1 MMPSKIKSLKYII
14 KILFINF
21 IFFSDFIVYSQTND
35 SKIKVDGVA
44 SVIGDFVIL
53 DSDIDRMFIEMESQ
67 GLATNDVSRCDLIS
81 KLMEDK
87 LYAHHAIQDSLE
99 VSDQE
104 IYDYVG
110 QSIDYFTEQLGSI
123 EKVLEFYNKSDEAS
137 FRDELFEI
145 NKIQKLS
152 ATMQS
157 EIVDNIS
164 ITPEEVRFFF
174 ESIPKYD
181 LPVFGTELEISQ
193 IVMTPKV
200 SLKEEKRIVEKL
212 KSFKIDILEGGS
224 SFASKAI
231 LYSQDPGSRS
241 NGGKYTLQRK
251 KPRMVKEF
259 RDVAFRLPEGE
270 ISEPFQ
276 SDFGWHIL
284 KVDKIRGQEVDIR
297 HILLT
302 PKIDDKDLD
311 DTKKIL
317 DTLRKRIIDG
327 EISFKN
333 AALYFSS
340 EKETKNNGGVLI
352 NPITTDTRFEL
363 TKIDPVLY
371 NQIRYLKDNEISV
384 PLIEDDK
391 SGKKK
396 YKILKVSNRFDEH
409 TADFSLDY
417 IKIKELAL
425 KKKKLNAVQ
434 KWMKDKIKS
443 TYISINEEYRS
454 CNSNFNRQK
463 K

>member
-1 MMPSKIKSLKYII
+1 MPSKIKNSKYIS
-14 KILFINF
+14 KLFF
-21 IFFSDFIVYSQTND
+21 LVLVLFFNLNVISQSN
-35 SKIKVDGVA
+35 SARIKVDGVA
-44 SVIGDFVIL
+44 SVVGDFVIL
-53 DSDIDRMFIEMESQ
+53 DSDIDRMFVEMESQ
-67 GLATNDVSRCDLIS
+67 GISTKDVSRCELIS

-123 EKVLEFYNKSDEAS
+123 EKVLEFYIKPDEAS

-152 ATMQS
+152 ANMQS
-157 EIVDNIS
+157 EIVDKIS
-164 ITPEEVRFFF
+164 ITPEEVREFF
-174 ESIPKYD
+174 ESIPNYD

-193 IVMTPKV
+193 IVISPKV
-200 SLKEEKRIVEKL
+200 SKEEENRIINQL
-212 KSFKIDILEGGS
+212 RSFKVDILERGS

-259 RDVAFRLPEGE
+259 RDVGFRLPEGE
-270 ISEPFQ
+270 ISDPFK
-276 SDFGWHIL
+276 SDYGWHIL
-284 KVDKIRGQEVDIR
+284 KVDNIRGQEVDVR

-302 PKIDDKDLD
+302 PRIDDKDLAESR
-311 DTKKIL
+311 KVL
-317 DTLRKRIIDG
+317 DTLRKRIIDE
-327 EISFKN
+327 EISFKD
-333 AALYFSS
+333 AAIYFSS

-352 NPITTDTRFEL
+352 NPITGDTRFEL

-371 NQIRYLKDNEISV
+371 NQIRYLNDNEISV
-384 PLIEDDK
+384 PLIEEDK
-391 SGKKK
+391 SGLKK
-396 YKILKVSNRFDEH
+396 YKILKVSNRYDEH

-425 KKKKLNAVQ
+425 KKKKLDAVQ
-434 KWMKDKIKS
+434 KWMREKIES
-443 TYISINEEYRS
+443 TYINVNKVYRS
-454 CNSNFNRQK
+454 CNSKYNWLK

>member
-1 MMPSKIKSLKYII
+1 MLFKTKNLKLISKFLLLII
-14 KILFINF
+14 FLNQNNL
-21 IFFSDFIVYSQTND
+21 SAQS
-35 SKIKVDGVA
+35 SASRIKVDGVA

-53 DSDIDRMFIEMESQ
+53 DSDIDRMYVEMESQ
-67 GLATNDVSRCDLIS
+67 GMTTKDVSRCDLIS

-104 IYDYVG
+104 IYDYVA
-110 QSIDYFTEQLGSI
+110 QSLDYFTEQLGSI
-123 EKVLEFYNKSDEAS
+123 EKVLEFYNKSDELS
-137 FRDELFEI
+137 FREELFEI

-152 ATMQS
+152 ANMQS
-157 EIVDNIS
+157 EIVEKIS
-164 ITPEEVRFFF
+164 ITPEEVREFF
-174 ESIPKYD
+174 ESIPKND

-193 IVMTPKV
+193 IVISPKV
-200 SLKEEKRIVEKL
+200 SMEEEKRIIDKL
-212 KSFKIDILEGGS
+212 KSFKVDILEGGS

-241 NGGKYTLQRK
+241 SGGKYTLQRK

-270 ISEPFQ
+270 ISEPFK
-276 SDFGWHIL
+276 SDFGWHLL

-302 PKIDDKDLD
+302 PKVDDRDLLES
-311 DTKKIL
+311 KKVL

-327 EISFKN
+327 EISFKD
-333 AALYFSS
+333 AAMYFSS

-352 NPITTDTRFEL
+352 NPITSDTRFEL

-391 SGKKK
+391 SGMKK

-409 TADFSLDY
+409 TADFSIDY

-425 KKKKLNAVQ
+425 KKKKLDAVQ
-434 KWMKDKIKS
+434 DWMRDKIKS
-443 TYISINEEYRS
+443 TYISISTEYRS
-454 CNSNFNRQK
+454 CNSQYNWINK
-463 K
+463 

>member
-1 MMPSKIKSLKYII
+1 MMLSKIKNSKYIN
-14 KILFINF
+14 KILFLVFVLLFNLN
-21 IFFSDFIVYSQTND
+21 VLSQSNVPR
-35 SKIKVDGVA
+35 IKVDGVA
-44 SVIGDFVIL
+44 SVVGDFVIL
-53 DSDIDRMFIEMESQ
+53 DSDIDRMYIEMESQ
-67 GLATNDVSRCDLIS
+67 GISTKDVSRCELIS

-123 EKVLEFYNKSDEAS
+123 ENVLEFYNKPDEAS
-137 FRDELFEI
+137 FREELFEI
-145 NKIQKLS
+145 NKTQKLS
-152 ATMQS
+152 TNMQS
-157 EIVDNIS
+157 EVVDKIS
-164 ITPEEVRFFF
+164 ITPEEVREFF
-174 ESIPKYD
+174 ESIPNYD

-193 IVMTPKV
+193 IVISPKV
-200 SLKEEKRIVEKL
+200 SKEEEERMINQL
-212 KSFKIDILEGGS
+212 KSFKVDILERGS

-241 NGGKYTLQRK
+241 SGGKYTLQRK
-251 KPRMVKEF
+251 KPKMVKEF

-270 ISEPFQ
+270 MSEPFK

-302 PKIDDKDLD
+302 PRIDDKDLAES
-311 DTKKIL
+311 KKAL
-317 DTLRKRIIDG
+317 DTLRKRIIDE
-327 EISFKN
+327 EISFKD

-352 NPITTDTRFEL
+352 NPITGDTRFEL

-371 NQIRYLKDNEISV
+371 NQIRYLNDNEVSV
-384 PLIEDDK
+384 PLIEEAK
-391 SGKKK
+391 SGIKK
-396 YKILKVSNRFDEH
+396 YKILKVSNRYDEH

-425 KKKKLNAVQ
+425 KKKKLDAVQ
-434 KWMKDKIKS
+434 KWMRDKIES
-443 TYISINEEYRS
+443 TYININKAYRS
-454 CNSNFNRQK
+454 CNSKYNWLK

>member
-1 MMPSKIKSLKYII
+1 MPSKIKSLRYII
-14 KILFINF
+14 KILFLYF
-21 IFFSDFIVYSQTND
+21 IFFSDSIVYSQTSE

-53 DSDIDRMFIEMESQ
+53 DSDIDRMYIEMESQ

-270 ISEPFQ
+270 ISEPFE

-311 DTKKIL
+311 DTKKVL

-409 TADFSLDY
+409 TADFSVDY

-454 CNSNFNRQK
+454 CNSNFNMQK

>member
-1 MMPSKIKSLKYII
+1 MQSKIKNLKYTSEII
-14 KILFINF
+14 FMAFLMSCSFDL
-21 IFFSDFIVYSQTND
+21 SSQT
-35 SKIKVDGVA
+35 SIQRIKVDGVA

-53 DSDIDRMFIEMESQ
+53 NSDIDRMYVEMESQ
-67 GLATNDVSRCDLIS
+67 GLAIKDVSRCELIS

-123 EKVLEFYNKSDEAS
+123 EKVLEFYNKTDELS
-137 FRDELFEI
+137 FREELFEI

-152 ATMQS
+152 SNMQN
-157 EIVDNIS
+157 EIVEKIS
-164 ITPEEVRFFF
+164 ITPEEVREFF
-174 ESIPKYD
+174 ESIPKND

-193 IVMTPKV
+193 IVISPKI
-200 SLKEEKRIVEKL
+200 SKKEEERIINQL
-212 KSFKIDILEGGS
+212 QTFKDDILEKGS

-241 NGGKYTLQRK
+241 TGGKYTLQRK

-259 RDVAFRLPEGE
+259 RDVAFRLPEGD
-270 ISEPFQ
+270 ISEPFK
-276 SDFGWHIL
+276 SDFGWHII
-284 KVDKIRGQEVDIR
+284 KVDKIRGQEVDVR

-302 PKIDDKDLD
+302 PRIDDSDLSES
-311 DTKKIL
+311 KNAL

-327 EISFKN
+327 EITFKN
-333 AALYFSS
+333 AAMIFSS

-352 NPITTDTRFEL
+352 NPITGDTRFEL

-371 NQIRYLKDNEISV
+371 NQIRYLNDNEISV
-384 PLIEDDK
+384 PLVSEDK
-391 SGKKK
+391 SGAKK
-396 YKILKVSNRFDEH
+396 YKILKVSNRYDEH

-417 IKIKELAL
+417 IRIKELAL
-425 KKKKLNAVQ
+425 KKKKLDEVQ
-434 KWMKDKIKS
+434 KWMNEKIES
-443 TYISINEEYRS
+443 TYININKEYQSCDSRFNSIKS
-454 CNSNFNRQK
+454 
-463 K
+463 

>member
-1 MMPSKIKSLKYII
+1 MPSKIKSLRYII
-14 KILFINF
+14 KILFLNF
-21 IFFSDFIVYSQTND
+21 IFFSKSIVYSQINK

-53 DSDIDRMFIEMESQ
+53 DSDIDRMYIEMESQ

-270 ISEPFQ
+270 ISEPFE

-311 DTKKIL
+311 DTKKVL

-409 TADFSLDY
+409 TADFSVDY

-454 CNSNFNRQK
+454 CNSNFNTQK

>member
-1 MMPSKIKSLKYII
+1 MLFKTKNLKLISKFLLLII
-14 KILFINF
+14 FLNQNNL
-21 IFFSDFIVYSQTND
+21 SAQS
-35 SKIKVDGVA
+35 SASRIKVDGVA

-53 DSDIDRMFIEMESQ
+53 DSDIDRMYVEMESQ
-67 GLATNDVSRCDLIS
+67 GMTTKDVSRCDLIS

-104 IYDYVG
+104 IYDYVA
-110 QSIDYFTEQLGSI
+110 QSLDYFTEQLGSI
-123 EKVLEFYNKSDEAS
+123 EKVLEFYNKSDELS
-137 FRDELFEI
+137 FREELFEI

-152 ATMQS
+152 ANMQS
-157 EIVDNIS
+157 EIVEKIS
-164 ITPEEVRFFF
+164 ITPEEVREFF
-174 ESIPKYD
+174 ESIPKND

-193 IVMTPKV
+193 IVISPKV
-200 SLKEEKRIVEKL
+200 SMEEEKRIIDKL
-212 KSFKIDILEGGS
+212 KSFKVDILEGGS

-241 NGGKYTLQRK
+241 SGGKYTLQRK

-270 ISEPFQ
+270 ISEPFK
-276 SDFGWHIL
+276 SDFGWHLL

-302 PKIDDKDLD
+302 PKVDDRDLLES
-311 DTKKIL
+311 KKVL

-327 EISFKN
+327 EISFKD
-333 AALYFSS
+333 AAMYFSS

-352 NPITTDTRFEL
+352 NPITSDTRFEL

-391 SGKKK
+391 SGMKK

-409 TADFSLDY
+409 TADFSIDY

-425 KKKKLNAVQ
+425 KKKKLDAVQ
-434 KWMKDKIKS
+434 DWMRDKIKS
-443 TYISINEEYRS
+443 TYISISAEYRS
-454 CNSNFNRQK
+454 CNSQYNWINK
-463 K
+463 

>member
-1 MMPSKIKSLKYII
+1 MMLFKTKNLKLISKFLLLII
-14 KILFINF
+14 FLNQNNL
-21 IFFSDFIVYSQTND
+21 SAQS
-35 SKIKVDGVA
+35 SASRIKVDGVA

-53 DSDIDRMFIEMESQ
+53 DSDIDRMYVEMESQ
-67 GLATNDVSRCDLIS
+67 GMTTKDVSRCDLIS

-104 IYDYVG
+104 IYDYVA
-110 QSIDYFTEQLGSI
+110 QSLDYFTEQLGSI
-123 EKVLEFYNKSDEAS
+123 EKVLEFYNKSDELS
-137 FRDELFEI
+137 FREELFEI

-152 ATMQS
+152 ANMQS
-157 EIVDNIS
+157 EIVEKIS
-164 ITPEEVRFFF
+164 ITPEEVREFF
-174 ESIPKYD
+174 ESIPKND

-193 IVMTPKV
+193 IVISPKV
-200 SLKEEKRIVEKL
+200 SMEEEKRIIDKL
-212 KSFKIDILEGGS
+212 KSFKVDILEGGS

-241 NGGKYTLQRK
+241 SGGKYTLQRK

-270 ISEPFQ
+270 ISEPFK
-276 SDFGWHIL
+276 SDFGWHLL

-302 PKIDDKDLD
+302 PKVDDRDLLES
-311 DTKKIL
+311 KKVL

-327 EISFKN
+327 EISFKD
-333 AALYFSS
+333 AAMYFSS

-352 NPITTDTRFEL
+352 NPITSDTRFEL

-391 SGKKK
+391 SGMKK

-409 TADFSLDY
+409 TADFSIDY

-425 KKKKLNAVQ
+425 KKKKLDAVQ
-434 KWMKDKIKS
+434 DWMRDKIKS
-443 TYISINEEYRS
+443 TYISISTEYRS
-454 CNSNFNRQK
+454 CNSQYNWINK
-463 K
+463 

>member
-1 MMPSKIKSLKYII
+1 MQYKTKNLKYII
-14 KILFINF
+14 KYFLIISLIV
-21 IFFSDFIVYSQTND
+21 FSQHMFSQSNS

-53 DSDIDRMFIEMESQ
+53 DSDIDRMYVDMESQ
-67 GLATNDVSRCDLIS
+67 GLSTNDVSRCDLIS

-123 EKVLEFYNKSDEAS
+123 EKVLEFYNKPNESS

-152 ATMQS
+152 SNMQ
-157 EIVDNIS
+157 ENIIEKIS
-164 ITPEEVRFFF
+164 ITPEEVREFFN
-174 ESIPKYD
+174 SIPEYD

-193 IVMTPKV
+193 IVMSPII
-200 SLKEEKRIVEKL
+200 SKEEETRIINQL
-212 KSFKIDILEGGS
+212 KSFKVDIQEGGS

-241 NGGKYTLQRK
+241 SGGKYTLQRK
-251 KPRMVKEF
+251 RPRMVKEF
-259 RDVAFRLPEGE
+259 RDVAFRLPEGD
-270 ISEPFQ
+270 ISEPFK
-276 SDFGWHIL
+276 SDFGWHLL
-284 KVDKIRGQEVDIR
+284 KVDKIRGQEVDVR

-302 PKIDDKDLD
+302 PKVDNKDLAQ
-311 DTKKIL
+311 TKSTL
-317 DTLRKRIIDG
+317 DTLRKRIIDN
-327 EISFKN
+327 EITFRD

-340 EKETKNNGGVLI
+340 EKETKYNGGVLI
-352 NPITTDTRFEL
+352 NPITSDTRFEL

-384 PLIEDDK
+384 PLIQEDK
-391 SGKKK
+391 SGIKK

-409 TADFSLDY
+409 TADFSIDY

-425 KKKKLNAVQ
+425 KKKKLDAVQ
-434 KWMKDKIKS
+434 KWMKEKITS
-443 TYISINEEYRS
+443 TYININRDYRS
-454 CNSNFNRQK
+454 CETKYNWLK

>member
-1 MMPSKIKSLKYII
+1 MLFKTKNLKLISKFLLLII
-14 KILFINF
+14 FLNQDNL
-21 IFFSDFIVYSQTND
+21 SAQS
-35 SKIKVDGVA
+35 SASRIKVDGVA

-53 DSDIDRMFIEMESQ
+53 DSDIDRMYVEMESQ
-67 GLATNDVSRCDLIS
+67 GMTTKDVSRCDLIS

-104 IYDYVG
+104 IYDYVA
-110 QSIDYFTEQLGSI
+110 QSLDYFTEQLGSI
-123 EKVLEFYNKSDEAS
+123 EKVLEFYNKSDELS
-137 FRDELFEI
+137 FREELFEI

-152 ATMQS
+152 ANMQS
-157 EIVDNIS
+157 EIVEKIS
-164 ITPEEVRFFF
+164 ITPEEVREFF
-174 ESIPKYD
+174 ESIPKND

-193 IVMTPKV
+193 IVISPKV
-200 SLKEEKRIVEKL
+200 SMEEEKRIIDKL
-212 KSFKIDILEGGS
+212 KSFKVDILEGGS

-241 NGGKYTLQRK
+241 SGGKYTLQRK

-270 ISEPFQ
+270 ISEPFK
-276 SDFGWHIL
+276 SDFGWHLL

-302 PKIDDKDLD
+302 PKVDDRDLLES
-311 DTKKIL
+311 KKVL

-327 EISFKN
+327 EISFKD
-333 AALYFSS
+333 AAMYFSS

-352 NPITTDTRFEL
+352 NPITSDTRFEL

-391 SGKKK
+391 SGMKK

-409 TADFSLDY
+409 TADFSIDY

-425 KKKKLNAVQ
+425 KKKKLDAVQ
-434 KWMKDKIKS
+434 DWMRDKIKS
-443 TYISINEEYRS
+443 TYISISAEYRS
-454 CNSNFNRQK
+454 CNSQYNWINK
-463 K
+463 

>member
-1 MMPSKIKSLKYII
+1 MQSKIKNLKYTSKII
-14 KILFINF
+14 FMAFLMS
-21 IFFSDFIVYSQTND
+21 FSFDLSSQT
-35 SKIKVDGVA
+35 SIQRIKVDGVA

-53 DSDIDRMFIEMESQ
+53 DSDIDRMYVEMESQ
-67 GLATNDVSRCDLIS
+67 GLAIKDVSRCELIS

-123 EKVLEFYNKSDEAS
+123 EKVLEFYNKTDELS
-137 FRDELFEI
+137 FREELFEI

-152 ATMQS
+152 SNMQN
-157 EIVDNIS
+157 EIVEKIS
-164 ITPEEVRFFF
+164 ITPEEVREFF
-174 ESIPKYD
+174 ESIPKND

-193 IVMTPKV
+193 IVISPKI
-200 SLKEEKRIVEKL
+200 SKKEEERIINQL
-212 KSFKIDILEGGS
+212 QTFKDDILEKGS

-241 NGGKYTLQRK
+241 TGGKYTLQRK

-259 RDVAFRLPEGE
+259 RDVAFRLPEGD
-270 ISEPFQ
+270 ISEPFK
-276 SDFGWHIL
+276 SDFGWHII
-284 KVDKIRGQEVDIR
+284 KVDKIRGQEVDVR

-302 PKIDDKDLD
+302 PRIDDSDLSES
-311 DTKKIL
+311 KNAL

-327 EISFKN
+327 EITFKN
-333 AALYFSS
+333 AAMIFSS

-352 NPITTDTRFEL
+352 NPITGDTRFEL

-371 NQIRYLKDNEISV
+371 NQIRYLNDNEISV
-384 PLIEDDK
+384 PLVSEDK
-391 SGKKK
+391 SGAKK
-396 YKILKVSNRFDEH
+396 YKILKVSNRYDEH

-417 IKIKELAL
+417 IRIKELAL
-425 KKKKLNAVQ
+425 KKKKLDEVQ
-434 KWMKDKIKS
+434 KWMNEKIES
-443 TYISINEEYRS
+443 TYININKEYQSCDSRFNSIKS
-454 CNSNFNRQK
+454 
-463 K
+463 

>member
-1 MMPSKIKSLKYII
+1 MMPSKIKNSKYIS
-14 KILFINF
+14 KLFFLVFVLLFNLN
-21 IFFSDFIVYSQTND
+21 VLSQ
-35 SKIKVDGVA
+35 SKSARIKVDGVA
-44 SVIGDFVIL
+44 SVVGDFVIL
-53 DSDIDRMFIEMESQ
+53 DSDIDRMYIEMESQ
-67 GLATNDVSRCDLIS
+67 GISTKDVSRCELIS

-110 QSIDYFTEQLGSI
+110 QSLDYFTDQLGSI
-123 EKVLEFYNKSDEAS
+123 EKVLEFYNKPDEAS
-137 FRDELFEI
+137 FREELFEI

-152 ATMQS
+152 DNMQS
-157 EIVDNIS
+157 EIVDKIS
-164 ITPEEVRFFF
+164 ITPEEVREFF
-174 ESIPKYD
+174 ESIPNYD

-193 IVMTPKV
+193 IVISPKV
-200 SLKEEKRIVEKL
+200 SKEEEERIINQL
-212 KSFKIDILEGGS
+212 KSFKVDILEQGS

-270 ISEPFQ
+270 MSDPFK

-284 KVDKIRGQEVDIR
+284 KVDNIRGQEVDVR

-302 PKIDDKDLD
+302 PRIDDKDL
-311 DTKKIL
+311 TESRKAL
-317 DTLRKRIIDG
+317 DTLRKRIIDE
-327 EISFKN
+327 EISFKD

-352 NPITTDTRFEL
+352 NPITGDTRFEL

-384 PLIEDDK
+384 PLIEEDK
-391 SGKKK
+391 SGIKK
-396 YKILKVSNRFDEH
+396 YKILKVSNRYDEH

-425 KKKKLNAVQ
+425 KKKKLDAVQ
-434 KWMKDKIKS
+434 KWMRDKIES
-443 TYISINEEYRS
+443 TYVNINKVYIS
-454 CNSNFNRQK
+454 CNSKYNWLK

>member
-1 MMPSKIKSLKYII
+1 MMPSKIKSLRYII
-14 KILFINF
+14 KILFLYF
-21 IFFSDFIVYSQTND
+21 IFFSDSIVYSQTSE

-53 DSDIDRMFIEMESQ
+53 DSDIDRMYIEMESQ

-270 ISEPFQ
+270 ISEPFE

-311 DTKKIL
+311 DTKKVL

-409 TADFSLDY
+409 TADFSVDY

-454 CNSNFNRQK
+454 CNSNFNMQ
-463 K
+463 